1 MEYSFDG
8 KNFSDDPTKDNCTS
22 GTEYIGYVRFKETKT
37 HLPGKVAQSEPT
49 IAPQLMVSKPVI
61 KPGSKAFLAGYSVEV
76 TMSCATPTATIYY
89 TTDGKEPV
97 PGNSN
102 TVQYDGNPIQIT
114 EPTTVRVVATEPE
127 MISTEGEAATYTM
140 ITTSEAHT
148 QYVIQKIDP
157 DTPESYEIPETLINE
172 GLDGV
177 DAITAALFNAIIA
190 SPKSKI
196 APFNYLNMEYF
207 DIKIQ
212 FSADGLT
219 DWVDATAEN
228 FPPEGVT
235 VSLSD
240 DTLARHSEKLK
251 DVDKNT
257 HVFLASHMFTDRKS
271 VV

>member
-1 MEYSFDG
+1 MLFRSQNEGSPTFTATINLGKPVLPIPGVEYSFDG

-114 EPTTVRVVATEPE
+114 EPTTVRVV
-127 MISTEGEAATYTM
+127 
-140 ITTSEAHT
+140 
-148 QYVIQKIDP
+148 
-157 DTPESYEIPETLINE
+157 
-172 GLDGV
+172 
-177 DAITAALFNAIIA
+177 
-190 SPKSKI
+190 
-196 APFNYLNMEYF
+196 
-207 DIKIQ
+207 
-212 FSADGLT
+212 
-219 DWVDATAEN
+219 
-228 FPPEGVT
+228 
-235 VSLSD
+235 
-240 DTLARHSEKLK
+240 
-251 DVDKNT
+251 
-257 HVFLASHMFTDRKS
+257 DRKS